1 MSFKDFTILV
11 DLDGTLKTE
20 FGVDPPFEVETLHI
34 ESGMNKFDIG
44 ARPYITDFL
53 DFAKTKGQLA
63 ISTASG
69 RRYAR
74 KTLMAMGISHYFE
87 QMFTAESFQR
97 GIPYFPNC
105 IFIDNDEDSGMKKMD
120 KMAKSAYGSPIVR
133 NDLWTID
140 TYMGTK
146 DDTTML
152 DLIEELKNIT

>member
-20 FGVDPPFEVETLHI
+20 YGIDPPFEVRTIHI

-44 ARPYITDFL
+44 IRPHIIEFL

-63 ISTASG
+63 LSTASG

-74 KTLMAMGISHYFE
+74 KALIAMGIHHYFDHI
-87 QMFTAESFQR
+87 FTAESFQR

-105 IFIDNDEDSGMKKMD
+105 VFIDNNEDSGMRKMD
-120 KMAKSAYGSPIVR
+120 KMGKGSYNSPIVR

-140 TYMGTK
+140 TFMGDK